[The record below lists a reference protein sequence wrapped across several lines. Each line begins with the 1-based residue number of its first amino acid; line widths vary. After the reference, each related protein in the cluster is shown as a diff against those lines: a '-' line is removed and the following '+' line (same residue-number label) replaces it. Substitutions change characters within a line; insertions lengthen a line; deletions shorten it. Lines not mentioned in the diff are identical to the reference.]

1 MAVNMTFYSGFSK
14 RDNSTK
20 QPTGG
25 TVYTVVFKEAFSIIG
40 GTVKLQVNFD
50 TAKNY
55 TAAKYGNNFYKVV
68 DVISTNNNIV
78 EITLALDILATYKS
92 AIAGYTCLIERA
104 PVDSEIAYLP
114 DNTIS
119 PNLDL
124 DASIKQIDFPISPF
138 GDGVCVKVTTIGAT
152 NAQCYYMS
160 VASLGTL
167 LTSTEL
173 ANAFSD
179 LSQFIKS
186 IEIVPIPLEALI
198 EQGSTPPENVIA
210 QGLIPSE
217 NVMLGNQHINV
228 SCYAIV
234 SAGLVY
240 TKTHT
245 IQISDAL
252 YKYTD
257 ARKIQ
262 SDYTKWIVTMNNTD
276 FEIPAEL
283 NTNSSIII
291 KVQLDLITLDALA
304 TISVGTKLIGSTQST
319 VGVPYAYN
327 SSDPVLKSIVSAMIA
342 SKGNILLGAAKAY
355 SESVHAVDG
364 VTPPGGSLS
373 AVNFPVI
380 KAVLY
385 EHKSTEKSPSTNGY
399 PYHKVNTINSINVN
413 GFYKFEN
420 PSIPIAALSSVRNE
434 VNGFLSQ
441 GFYYE

>member
-1 MAVNMTFYSGFSK
+1 MSVSMTFYSNFSK
-14 RDNSTK
+14 RENSTK
-20 QPTGG
+20 QPSGG
-25 TVYTVVFKEAFSIIG
+25 TQYDVVFKDAFSIIG

-55 TAAKYGNNFYKVV
+55 TAASYGSNYYTVV
-68 DVISTNNNIV
+68 DVVSTSNGIV
-78 EITLALDILATYKS
+78 EITLSLDVLATYKS
-92 AIAGYTCLIERA
+92 DIGGYSGLIERA
-104 PVDSEIAYLP
+104 PIDSEIAYLP
-114 DNTIS
+114 DDTIT

-124 DASIKQIDFPISPF
+124 DASIKQVDFPISPF
-138 GDGVCVKVTTIGAT
+138 GDGVCVKVSTIGAT

-160 VASLGTL
+160 VANLGTL
-167 LTSTEL
+167 LTSVEL
-173 ANAFSD
+173 ADAFSD

-186 IEIVPIPLEALI
+186 IEIVPIPL
-198 EQGSTPPENVIA
+198 GTVIA
-210 QGLIPSE
+210 KGLTPSE
-217 NVMLGNQHINV
+217 NVMLGNQPIAV

-240 TKTHT
+240 TTTHT
-245 IQISDAL
+245 ISISDAL

-257 ARKIQ
+257 ARKVQ

-276 FEIPAEL
+276 FEVPAEL

-291 KVQLDLITLDALA
+291 KIQLDLITLDALA

-327 SSDPVLKSIVSAMIA
+327 SSDPILKSIVSAMIE
-342 SKGNILLGAAKAY
+342 SKGNILVGAAKAY
-355 SESVHAVDG
+355 NENVHAVNG

-373 AVNFPVI
+373 AVNFPI
-380 KAVLY
+380 MKAVLY
-385 EHKSTEKSPSTNGY
+385 EHKSTEKSPGTNGY
-399 PYHKVNTINSINVN
+399 PYYKVNTISAINAN
-413 GFYKFEN
+413 GFYRFKN
-420 PSIPIAALSSVRNE
+420 PSIGIAALSSVRDE

>member
-20 QPTGG
+20 QPSGG
-25 TVYTVVFKEAFSIIG
+25 TDYTVVFKEEFSIIG

-68 DVISTNNNIV
+68 DVISTTNNIV
-78 EITLALDILATYKS
+78 EITLALDVLATYKS

-114 DNTIS
+114 DDTIS

-124 DASIKQIDFPISPF
+124 DASVQQIDFPISPF

-167 LTSTEL
+167 LTSTEI

-179 LSQFIKS
+179 LSKFIKS
-186 IEIVPIPLEALI
+186 IEIVPIPLE
-198 EQGSTPPENVIA
+198 NVIA
-210 QGLIPSE
+210 QGLSPSE
-217 NVMLGNQHINV
+217 NVMLGNQPINV
-228 SCYAIV
+228 SCYAVV

-245 IQISDAL
+245 IPISDAL
-252 YKYTD
+252 YRYTD
-257 ARKIQ
+257 ARKVQ

-276 FEIPAEL
+276 FEVPAEL

-291 KVQLDLITLDALA
+291 KVQLDLVTLDVLA

-327 SSDPVLKSIVSAMIA
+327 SSDPILKSIVSAMIA

-355 SESVHAVDG
+355 NESVHAVDG

-420 PSIPIAALSSVRNE
+420 PSIPIAALSSVRDT

>member
-20 QPTGG
+20 QPSGG
-25 TVYTVVFKEAFSIIG
+25 TDYTVMFKEAFSIIG

-78 EITLALDILATYKS
+78 EITLALDVLATYKS

-124 DASIKQIDFPISPF
+124 DASVKQIDFPISPF

-160 VASLGTL
+160 VANLGTL
-167 LTSTEL
+167 LTSVEL

-186 IEIVPIPLEALI
+186 IEIVPIPLE
-198 EQGSTPPENVIA
+198 TVIA
-210 QGLIPSE
+210 QGLTPSE

-240 TKTHT
+240 TKTQT
-245 IQISDAL
+245 ITISDAL

-283 NTNSSIII
+283 NTSSEIII

-304 TISVGTKLIGSTQST
+304 TISVETKLIGSTQST

-327 SSDPVLKSIVSAMIA
+327 SSDPMLKSIVSAMIS

-355 SESVHAVDG
+355 NESVHAVDG

-385 EHKSTEKSPSTNGY
+385 EHESTEKSPSTNGY

-420 PSIPIAALSSVRNE
+420 PSIPIAALSSVRDT

>member
-20 QPTGG
+20 QPSGG
-25 TVYTVVFKEAFSIIG
+25 TSYTVMFKEAFSIVG

-50 TAKNY
+50 IAKNY

-78 EITLALDILATYKS
+78 EITLALDVLATYKS

-124 DASIKQIDFPISPF
+124 DASIKQVDFPISPF

-167 LTSTEL
+167 LTSTEI

-179 LSQFIKS
+179 LSKFIKS
-186 IEIVPIPLEALI
+186 IEIVPIPLE
-198 EQGSTPPENVIA
+198 TVIA
-210 QGLIPSE
+210 QGLTPSE

-245 IQISDAL
+245 IAISDTL

-257 ARKIQ
+257 ARKVQ
-262 SDYTKWIVTMNNTD
+262 SDYTKWVVTMNNTD
-276 FEIPAEL
+276 FEVPAEL
-283 NTNSSIII
+283 NTNSDIII

-327 SSDPVLKSIVSAMIA
+327 SSDPILKSIVSAMIS

-355 SESVHAVDG
+355 NESVHAVDG

-373 AVNFPVI
+373 AVNFPVM

-385 EHKSTEKSPSTNGY
+385 EHESTEKSPSTNGY
-399 PYHKVNTINSINVN
+399 PYRKVNTINSINVN
-413 GFYKFEN
+413 GFYRFEN